1 MSDLVVI
8 LLPIY
13 QFNHDWLKEQ
23 LVSIANQTFRSFQCV
38 VSSDGQMDS
47 YQIVEINSIL
57 PDTRFKLVMQEKH
70 LGLYLHVASLIKF
83 HTSPFKYFVLC
94 DQDDVWISE
103 KLENQFSRIE
113 KSGVSVVSSNAEI
126 VDHKLER
133 VKQRTNF
140 DWFRVNS
147 RNQKYGLVLN
157 QLTGASG
164 IYRTQDFIR
173 SLPFPKMINANV
185 CVHDHWLYLCAIAMR
200 GIQFSE
206 DCDWKYRQHHSN
218 LIGASAHGNLLKRYV
233 RGVKKSLEIFRMSF
247 IDHYDPVIEQGI
259 VFQDALINRFPETL
273 ESKIVFIGTKESQ
286 MNLPQTMRM
295 IIDTN
300 LEGMR
305 LLLHNKQN
313 HQKVHGK

>member
-1 MSDLVVI
+1 MSDLIVI

-13 QFNHDWLKEQ
+13 QYNHDWLKEQ
-23 LVSIANQTFRSFQCV
+23 LGSIANQFFRSFQCV
-38 VSSDGQMDS
+38 VSSDGQLDS
-47 YQIVEINSIL
+47 NQIAEVNSIL

-70 LGLYLHVASLIKF
+70 VGLYLHVAILIKF

-94 DQDDVWISE
+94 DQDDVWNSE

-126 VDHKLER
+126 VDHRLER
-133 VKQRTNF
+133 IKQRTNF
-140 DWFRVNS
+140 GWFRVNS
-147 RNQKYGLVLN
+147 RNQKYALVLN

-164 IYRTQDFIR
+164 IYRTQDYIQ
-173 SLPFPKMINANV
+173 SLPFPKMINPNV
-185 CVHDHWLYLCAIAMR
+185 CVHDHWLYLCAIAMQ

-206 DCDWKYRQHHSN
+206 DCDWKYRQHDSN
-218 LIGASAHGNLLKRYV
+218 LIGASAQTSSFKKYL
-233 RGVKKSLEIFRMSF
+233 RGVKKSLDIFRMSF
-247 IDHYDPVIEQGI
+247 IDHYDPVIEQGV
-259 VFQDALINRFPETL
+259 VFQDALINRFPETIK
-273 ESKIVFIGTKESQ
+273 SKIVFIGTREGRMSTSQ
-286 MNLPQTMRM
+286 TIKM

-313 HQKVHGK
+313 HKKVHGE